1 MRMFKITL
9 YSSLA
14 FALVFSL
21 FSLLFYFGNWNR
33 LAVAFILGLFIGI
46 IAAPE
51 FEPKA
56 FKQAWIFQ
64 VLGAM
69 LFGVVLGIAL
79 HLEVTSIVVI
89 SFVSAFLGLTA
100 SYWIKH
106 VPIP

>member
-1 MRMFKITL
+1 MFKITL

-33 LAVAFILGLFIGI
+33 LAIVFVLGLFIGV

-51 FEPKA
+51 FKPKA
-56 FKQAWIFQ
+56 FKQAWVFQ
-64 VLGAM
+64 VLASIS
-69 LFGVVLGIAL
+69 FGVVLGIV
-79 HLEVTSIVVI
+79 LELELSSVVVLT
-89 SFVSAFLGLTA
+89 FVSAFLGLSA

-106 VPIP
+106 IQIP